1 MRLGYQTIAIA
12 LCALTLAPQSIANTY
27 TDSAPAVS
35 QTATLDQI
43 DRALL
48 LDFIHLSRFNIHF
61 RLESNRHQPW
71 RFWTYPLARESGT
84 AATFGATLTDITQQA
99 KGLHNLRNVSKNAI
113 VNGMASA
120 MTGNSISGAAS
131 SLELVQNTWI
141 CWKAGKAGF
150 SPKASASFVKSVM
163 ASTDKLF
170 AQRQQLIAQE
180 DTPHRKVHELESEM
194 LQRIRQ
200 QLVYEFLTWSVH
212 SRDRMWRENSFYA
225 VDAAQS
231 FTRLSAVI
239 LARRALDNRGFAKPA
254 VCTGL
259 VANSALTLNPIFRN
273 VVGRTVGI
281 IQKHKLKKEFSFERP
296 APLEGST
303 DELQKML
310 ADYSLDKEPK
320 HLIGLVDITE
330 RSARLDKALDRE
342 TKDIERF
349 QQIAQQGSVAGP
361 VIGLTALASSILSS
375 VAIYNYADKP
385 KTANKLG
392 FSGRISQSTGQL
404 AALVYTPYMVMRA
417 IRLNKHLKKREELPA
432 QVLAQRLARLDKIEA
447 QVKGTIQ

>member
-1 MRLGYQTIAIA
+1 MRLGYQIIATA
-12 LCALTLAPQSIANTY
+12 ACALMLAPQSIAKAY
-27 TDSAPAVS
+27 TDSTPTVS
-35 QTATLDQI
+35 ETTTLDQI

-48 LDFIHLSRFNIHF
+48 LDFIRLSRFNIHF

-84 AATFGATLTDITQQA
+84 AATFGGTLTDITQQA
-99 KGLHNLRNVSKNAI
+99 KGLHNLRSISKNAI
-113 VNGMASA
+113 VNGMASS

-141 CWKAGKAGF
+141 CWKGKKAGF
-150 SPKASASFVKSVM
+150 SPKDSAAFVKRIIG
-163 ASTDKLF
+163 STDKLF
-170 AQRQQLIAQE
+170 AQRQQLIEQE
-180 DTPHRKVHELESEM
+180 DIPHQKLHELETEM

-200 QLVYEFLTWSVH
+200 QLLYEFLTWSVH
-212 SRDRMWRENSFYA
+212 SRDRMWRENSFYT
-225 VDAAQS
+225 VDAVQS
-231 FTRLSAVI
+231 FTRLSAII
-239 LARRALDNRGFAKPA
+239 LARRALGDRQFAKPA
-254 VCTGL
+254 IVTGL

-273 VVGRTVGI
+273 LVGRTVGI

-303 DELQKML
+303 NELQKLL
-310 ADYSLDKEPK
+310 ADYSLDKEEK
-320 HLIGLVDITE
+320 HLVGLVDITE

-361 VIGLTALASSILSS
+361 VIGLTALASSILAA

-392 FSGRISQSTGQL
+392 FSGRISQSTGQA

-417 IRLNKHLKKREELPA
+417 IRLNKRLKKREELPG
-432 QVLAQRLARLDKIEA
+432 QVLAQRLARLDQIEA
-447 QVKGTIQ
+447 RVKATTQ